1 MNNTNNSFN
10 LESATEQT
18 DQTEIPSTRSDAKK
32 PFVEPVVSTP
42 IDVLEATSFFLQQ
55 SSTDTSDL

>member
-1 MNNTNNSFN
+1 LNNTNNPFN
-10 LESATEQT
+10 LESATEQA
-18 DQTEIPSTRSDAKK
+18 DQPQTLSPRSESKK

-42 IDVLEATSFFLQQ
+42 IDVLEATAFFQQQ

>member
-1 MNNTNNSFN
+1 MNNTNNPFN
-10 LESATEQT
+10 LESVTEQT
-18 DQTEIPSTRSDAKK
+18 EQPETPSPRSDSKK
-32 PFVEPVVSTP
+32 PFVEPIVSTP

>member
-1 MNNTNNSFN
+1 LNNTNNPFN
-10 LESATEQT
+10 LESATEQA
-18 DQTEIPSTRSDAKK
+18 DQPETPSPRSESKK
-32 PFVEPVVSTP
+32 PFIEPIVSTP